1 MSRGAANGG
10 PHISSRD
17 NPSTS
22 GFGRE
27 PVQEF
32 IMRWTRRP
40 GPGAAPC
47 PSPPG
52 RLGSIGG
59 AWISGAASHPFA
71 LGSRSDAP
79 EPTVSRHP
87 STPTPPTIG
96 GTSKPPFVDVNDLQP
111 ASAAWDSMAAA
122 TRSPGSKQ
130 VSGRWSG
137 CSSRCRSVRCA
148 CAGTLGFVCFGAL
161 LDRPEHFSFHDQ
173 VDRVE
178 QEKGRVGVS
187 QWGRRSPRTRMRSRH
202 VGGTPT
208 VHLVALY

>member
-87 STPTPPTIG
+87 STPTPPTTG
-96 GTSKPPFVDVNDLQP
+96 GTSKPPFVDVTRPP
-111 ASAAWDSMAAA
+111 ASQRGMGFNGGGHEKS
-122 TRSPGSKQ
+122 RSETGFGE
-130 VSGRWSG
+130 VVWLM
-137 CSSRCRSVRCA
+137 SRRAVRCA